1 MVRRAAGAHVVLG
14 VDLEEV
20 DTAGSRENIVGMFGL
35 ETNPDRKPGERGWIC
50 SHDPSPLWVRTEAG
64 VDRLPPDRR
73 ITPDV

>member
-1 MVRRAAGAHVVLG
+1 

-50 SHDPSPLWVRTEAG
+50 SHDPSPSLGADGSRRRPASARPADYAG
-64 VDRLPPDRR
+64 RL
-73 ITPDV
+73 